1 MTPKLRQI
9 FRYEVCIIPKD
20 MKIYLNRFRTIL
32 VTDLHQK
39 YVGSHKHNS
48 LFSTTSASYYKYNML
63 TYGEFL
69 YANIKDADQCITC
82 LHIKPNNMV
91 HIKCALGFCDKFPE
105 YNISDE
111 ELYDGPNSP
120 IIHFRVYTY
129 QVRCATH
136 GIITNGPSV
145 CRSCE

>member
-63 TYGEFL
+63 TYGEFYML
-69 YANIKDADQCITC
+69 ISKMLISASRVFLLNQIIWFISSVLWVFVINFQSTIFLMKNYMMDQI
-82 LHIKPNNMV
+82 L
-91 HIKCALGFCDKFPE
+91 
-105 YNISDE
+105 
-111 ELYDGPNSP
+111 
-120 IIHFRVYTY
+120 
-129 QVRCATH
+129 Q
-136 GIITNGPSV
+136 
-145 CRSCE
+145 